1 MNPLKNILLAEDTPK
16 DAELVIEGFAE
27 HHLANAIEVAKDG
40 IEALDYLHSR
50 GRFDGRPGGNPV
62 LILLD
67 LKMPRMD
74 GLEVLRQLK
83 AEPKFNRIPV
93 VVMTSSHEEQDIIR
107 SQELG
112 VVAYV
117 LKPVRFAPFL
127 DSVAQLG
134 VQCALTNATDELE
147 SNVLPQ

>member
-16 DAELVIEGFAE
+16 DAELVLEGFAE
-27 HHLANAIEVAKDG
+27 HHLANAMEVVGDG
-40 IEALDYLHSR
+40 VEVMDYLRCS
-50 GRFDGRPGGNPV
+50 GRFDGRTGGNPL

-74 GLEVLRQLK
+74 GLEVLRQIK
-83 AEPKFNRIPV
+83 ADPGFNRIPV

-107 SQELG
+107 SHELG

-117 LKPVRFAPFL
+117 LKPVRFAHFL
-127 DSVAQLG
+127 DSITQLG
-134 VQCALTNATDELE
+134 VQCALTHELE
-147 SNVLPQ
+147 